1 VWANCQ
7 EFFTIQRLER
17 TVTAELKMDNKPSV
31 FFQVEPFLLLK
42 FTTGLQSSVHVIK
55 ELLW

>member
-7 EFFTIQRLER
+7 EFFKIQRLER
-17 TVTAELKMDNKPSV
+17 TVTAELKMDKPSV
-31 FFQVEPFLLLK
+31 FSQVEPFLLLK